1 MGREASGEIRFAG
14 KAGPGRLLLE
24 AEALILRGTVRA
36 QIARGAIRGFDVAG
50 DTLRIETEAGP
61 VEADLG
67 PREAAAWLRAL
78 AKPPPSLADKL
89 GIAPDRA
96 VLRLGPVT
104 DAALLAAV
112 GQAGDGPP
120 ALALAEVE
128 TLAALEAVLE
138 AMAAHPGLPLWT
150 VTPKGANSPLPD
162 ATLRARMR
170 AAGWRDAKSCAVSPR
185 MTASRWHP
193 PAIAAPGA

>member
-67 PREAAAWLRAL
+67 AREAAAWLRAL

-89 GIAPDRA
+89 GIAPDR
-96 VLRLGPVT
+96 GCC
-104 DAALLAAV
+104 
-112 GQAGDGPP
+112 
-120 ALALAEVE
+120 
-128 TLAALEAVLE
+128 
-138 AMAAHPGLPLWT
+138 
-150 VTPKGANSPLPD
+150 
-162 ATLRARMR
+162 
-170 AAGWRDAKSCAVSPR
+170 GWVR
-185 MTASRWHP
+185 
-193 PAIAAPGA
+193 

>member
-128 TLAALEAVLE
+128 TLAALETALE

-150 VTPKGANSPLPD
+150 GVLVALPGAALVYARVRRFYIDNPKVRPLPPPQPVTID
-162 ATLRARMR
+162 PSE
-170 AAGWRDAKSCAVSPR
+170 GVSL
-185 MTASRWHP
+185 
-193 PAIAAPGA
+193 